1 MDILAGYWYNE
12 LFSFPGLGD
21 RGRREDITRFIEQA
35 GLMQGLE
42 HPNILP
48 LCGLSIED
56 NCVPIALY
64 PFSEYGNMH
73 IFLELCLT
81 MPEESPL
88 NVRIITFSIDQ
99 SIHPSFHI
107 L

>member
-1 MDILAGYWYNE
+1 M
-12 LFSFPGLGD
+12 FSFPGLGD

-56 NCVPIALY
+56 NCVPVALY

-73 IFLELCLT
+73 FFLELCLT

-99 SIHPSFHI
+99 SIHPYS
-107 L
+107 